1 MFQFPASWPHQ
12 SIQRSTCIAYRFAN
26 QFEPK
31 CIWLSHLVV
40 NCKIIRA
47 HWFSPFH
54 LILIQKVQA
63 LLCQVVC
70 SFSFLLRLPCARSAK
85 NWNELG
91 EIGDVLI
98 LIQQKIFVV
107 CLQSWWL
114 LFARLYGWTT
124 TPPSPLL
131 LVPSETEWCGS
142 SRSCSV
148 DLIVV
153 DWMMLH
159 VARVKEVHYG
169 GRRGECYCR
178 SYRRFAGAIISGSIL
193 SALAVEAVRGC
204 QNRDCIF
211 GFQSLA

>member
-1 MFQFPASWPHQ
+1 
-12 SIQRSTCIAYRFAN
+12 
-26 QFEPK
+26 
-31 CIWLSHLVV
+31 
-40 NCKIIRA
+40 
-47 HWFSPFH
+47 
-54 LILIQKVQA
+54 
-63 LLCQVVC
+63 VVC
-70 SFSFLLRLPCARSAK
+70 SFPFLLHLPRARSAK

-91 EIGDVLI
+91 EIGDALI
-98 LIQQKIFVV
+98 LIQQKIIVV

-131 LVPSETEWCGS
+131 LVSSETEWCGS
-142 SRSCSV
+142 SQSCSV

-178 SYRRFAGAIISGSIL
+178 SYHCFAGAIISGSIL
-193 SALAVEAVRGC
+193 SAHCGGGGVSIELVLLVKASLKSFEVRYFLTNTYDSFSYIPIWRYPG
-204 QNRDCIF
+204 
-211 GFQSLA
+211 